1 MTTSYTGP
9 GKVLFGNGSCLQI
22 SAICS
27 LVIPTDNK
35 HLMLNIM
42 LYTPCVT
49 NNFLSMSRF
58 SKDNLV
64 YFEFYASYN
73 LVKDFIS
80 HHVLLK
86 GFESGGL

>member
-1 MTTSYTGP
+1 
-9 GKVLFGNGSCLQI
+9 
-22 SAICS
+22 
-27 LVIPTDNK
+27 
-35 HLMLNIM
+35 
-42 LYTPCVT
+42 
-49 NNFLSMSRF
+49 MSRF